1 MKSISGY
8 NVLVLGVSCFDG
20 MASST
25 RVRNLIEPLV
35 EKGLIRVFNLIYT
48 MEYKGE
54 KTAKSGTAN
63 GIDFR
68 VIELGPFNIFSVV
81 PFLFKGMVSIKKNK
95 STCYKN
101 IVYNYDY
108 PDAKNIFF
116 LLFAKLIGYK
126 IVFDVVEDYS
136 FFKHYSSFWNR
147 FRMATSR
154 LLIKVS
160 PYIAD
165 SYIVISSNLYK
176 KMCSLAKRKVPV
188 HLIPVSVNFKYFNNG
203 SNRNHRSE
211 VKIFYGGSFGH
222 KDGLPYLI
230 NAFDELCIRYNNL
243 RLILSGKGLSTD
255 MENIFAE
262 IAQLKCKDK
271 IIYKGYLDTDDY
283 YTLLNHCDIFCMTRI
298 NSKFANAG
306 FPFKLG
312 EFLATGKGVIATNI
326 GDVPNYLTN
335 KQNALLIDSESVSQ
349 LVEAIS
355 YFLNNP
361 NKMRDIGTES
371 RKTARQYFDSEKL
384 SMQLF
389 DIFKSS

>member
-1 MKSISGY
+1 
-8 NVLVLGVSCFDG
+8 
-20 MASST
+20 
-25 RVRNLIEPLV
+25 
-35 EKGLIRVFNLIYT
+35 
-48 MEYKGE
+48 
-54 KTAKSGTAN
+54 
-63 GIDFR
+63 
-68 VIELGPFNIFSVV
+68 
-81 PFLFKGMVSIKKNK
+81 
-95 STCYKN
+95 
-101 IVYNYDY
+101 
-108 PDAKNIFF
+108 
-116 LLFAKLIGYK
+116 
-126 IVFDVVEDYS
+126 
-136 FFKHYSSFWNR
+136 
-147 FRMATSR
+147 
-154 LLIKVS
+154 
-160 PYIAD
+160 
-165 SYIVISSNLYK
+165 
-176 KMCSLAKRKVPV
+176 
-188 HLIPVSVNFKYFNNG
+188 
-203 SNRNHRSE
+203 

>member
-1 MKSISGY
+1 MKSTSGY
-8 NVLVLGVSCFDG
+8 NVVVLGVSCFDG

-48 MEYKGE
+48 MEYKSE
-54 KTAKSGTAN
+54 KTAKRGTAN

-68 VIELGPFNIFSVV
+68 VIELGPSTIFSVV
-81 PFLFKGMVSIKKNK
+81 PFLFKGMISIKKNK
-95 STCYKN
+95 STRFKN
-101 IVYNYDY
+101 ILYNYDY

-136 FFKHYSSFWNR
+136 FFNHYSSLWNR
-147 FRMATSR
+147 FRMASSR
-154 LLIKVS
+154 SLIKVS

-165 SYIVISSNLYK
+165 SYVAISSSLYN
-176 KMCSLAKRKVPV
+176 KMCSLGRSKVPV
-188 HLIPVSVNFKYFNNG
+188 HLIPVSVNFKYFRNG
-203 SNRNHRSE
+203 SQEYHGSE
-211 VKIFYGGSFGH
+211 VKIFYGGSFGA

-230 NAFDELCIRYNNL
+230 NAFDELCTRYDNL
-243 RLILSGKGLSTD
+243 RLILTGKGLPAD
-255 MENIFAE
+255 MENIFAQ
-262 IAQLKCKDK
+262 ISQLESKDK
-271 IIYKGYLDTDDY
+271 IVYKGYLNTDKY
-283 YTLLNHCDIFCMTRI
+283 YTLLNDCDIFCMTRI
-298 NSKFANAG
+298 NSKYANAG

-335 KQNALLIDSESVSQ
+335 KRNALLIDCESVSQ

-355 YFLNNP
+355 YFLHNP
-361 NKMRDIGTES
+361 DKMRDIGTES

-384 SMQLF
+384 SMELF